1 MKPLPETLTAL
12 LEPAIYAVRQGT
24 PTEVR
29 MVLSELDA
37 ARRRLAPTVER
48 FDYHS
53 YAAGAFASLREVV
66 NTSLHRAGLNSVVD
80 GVRSA
85 QRGLDVLRAAG
96 RAVVLGQ
103 KQSQKALANQIG
115 MNEGNFSRLAKR
127 LMQIGA
133 LEVHREGAFSYL
145 RPSAIGEAALD
156 EMHAGWRAALTV
168 EEADRPKLQLSQPFG
183 ASSTRPRP
191 PSFGGIVE
199 FEGNAKRTVPET
211 NRRRPN
217 LVEQTDTAATA

>member
-1 MKPLPETLTAL
+1 MKPLPETLIAL

-29 MVLSELDA
+29 VVLSELDA
-37 ARRRLAPTVER
+37 ARRTLAPMIER
-48 FDYHS
+48 FDYPS

-115 MNEGNFSRLAKR
+115 MNEGNFSRLARR

-145 RPSAIGEAALD
+145 RPTAIGEAVLD
-156 EMHAGWRAALTV
+156 EMHAGWRAAAPV
-168 EEADRPKLQLSQPFG
+168 EEAGRPKLQLSQPFG
-183 ASSTRPRP
+183 ASSAQPRP
-191 PSFGGIVE
+191 QAFGSMVE
-199 FEGNAKRTVPET
+199 FGRNANRTVPET

>member
-1 MKPLPETLTAL
+1 MKPLPESLVAL

-29 MVLSELDA
+29 VVLSELDA
-37 ARRRLAPTVER
+37 ARRTLAPTIER
-48 FDYHS
+48 FDYPS
-53 YAAGAFASLREVV
+53 YTAGAFASLREVI

-103 KQSQKALANQIG
+103 RQSQKALANQIG

-145 RPSAIGEAALD
+145 RPTAIGEAVLD
-156 EMHAGWRAALTV
+156 EMHAGWRAAAPA

-183 ASSTRPRP
+183 ASSSQPRP
-191 PSFGGIVE
+191 QAFRGVGEFGR
-199 FEGNAKRTVPET
+199 NANRTVPAT

-217 LVEQTDTAATA
+217 LIEQTDTAATA

>member
-12 LEPAIYAVRQGT
+12 LELAIYAVRQGT
-24 PTEVR
+24 PTEVE
-29 MVLSELDA
+29 MVLGELDA
-37 ARRRLAPTVER
+37 ARRALDPTIDS
-48 FDYHS
+48 FDYPS

-66 NTSLHRAGLNSVVD
+66 NRSFHRAALNSVVD

-96 RAVVLGQ
+96 RAAVLGQ
-103 KQSQKALANQIG
+103 RQPQKALANQIG

-133 LEVHREGAFSYL
+133 LEVHREGASSYL
-145 RPSAIGEAALD
+145 RPTAIGEAALD
-156 EMHAGWRAALTV
+156 EMHAGWRAASPV
-168 EEADRPKLQLSQPFG
+168 EEADRPTLQLSQPFD
-183 ASSTRPRP
+183 ASSARPRP
-191 PSFGGIVE
+191 PAFGGIFEVE
-199 FEGNAKRTVPET
+199 RCGNRMVTKTSRHAPK
-211 NRRRPN
+211 